1 MPDESNA
8 EMNQYAWLPTVL
20 KWVGGTGVATA
31 ILLIVMP
38 RHLDLLESLQQ
49 TMSASTAQSA
59 AQTEV
64 LRSMD
69 ATLQRQASDQRVVV
83 TALESI
89 ERQLR
94 EQNTKIERLHIE
106 KDS

>member
-1 MPDESNA
+1 MPDENNA
-8 EMNQYAWLPTVL
+8 EMAQYAWIPTVL
-20 KWVGGTGVATA
+20 KWVGGTGVATV
-31 ILLIVMP
+31 ILLIVLP
-38 RHLDLLESLQQ
+38 RHLDLLEALQQ
-49 TMSASTAQSA
+49 TMSASASQSA

-89 ERQLR
+89 DRQLR
-94 EQNTKIERLHIE
+94 DQTVKLDRLHTE
-106 KDS
+106 KGS